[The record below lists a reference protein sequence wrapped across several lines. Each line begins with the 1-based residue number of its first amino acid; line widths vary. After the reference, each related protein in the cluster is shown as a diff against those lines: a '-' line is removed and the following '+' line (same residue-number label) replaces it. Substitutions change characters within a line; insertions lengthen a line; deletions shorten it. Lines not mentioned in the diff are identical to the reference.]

1 MISRQAVLEVALCFA
16 GRELTDGEENVLSI
30 LCGGALDAVAGAPT
44 GGCDGRGLPGPIGG
58 GQCLD
63 GAGQE

>member
-30 LCGGALDAVAGAPT
+30 LLS
-44 GGCDGRGLPGPIGG
+44 LIHI
-58 GQCLD
+58 
-63 GAGQE
+63 